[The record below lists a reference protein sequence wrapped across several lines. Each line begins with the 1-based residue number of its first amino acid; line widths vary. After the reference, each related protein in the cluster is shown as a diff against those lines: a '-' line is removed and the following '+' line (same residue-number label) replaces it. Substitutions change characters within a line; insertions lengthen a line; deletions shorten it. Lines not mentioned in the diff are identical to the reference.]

1 MNKAFLFISALLLAG
16 LVLVGGGC
24 GEDNARSFY
33 KSYCELYVNSFQDNL
48 VEYFESGIEGAKT
61 IGGGYFETV
70 EECVQE
76 KIAQEESAV
85 QSCQEYSRGDC
96 SQEMDKMREVAKK
109 VMTRQGCTNFWG
121 GAYCGMYNPDKAAD
135 LGATPEEVAQAAQIY
150 AKCMAE
156 IDQLCGDLPQ
166 SVDW

>member
-1 MNKAFLFISALLLAG
+1 MNKTPLFVSILLLAG
-16 LVLVGGGC
+16 LVLIGGGC
-24 GEDNARSFY
+24 GGDSASSFY

-48 VEYFESGIEGAKT
+48 VEYFDSGIEGAKT
-61 IGGGYFETV
+61 IGGGYFESV

-76 KIAQEESAV
+76 KVSQEESTIQA
-85 QSCQEYSRGDC
+85 CQEYSKGDC

-109 VMTRQGCTNFWG
+109 IMTCQGCIDFWG

-135 LGATPEEVAQAAQIY
+135 FGVAPEEVAQAAQIY
-150 AKCMAE
+150 TECMAE

-166 SVDW
+166 SVNW